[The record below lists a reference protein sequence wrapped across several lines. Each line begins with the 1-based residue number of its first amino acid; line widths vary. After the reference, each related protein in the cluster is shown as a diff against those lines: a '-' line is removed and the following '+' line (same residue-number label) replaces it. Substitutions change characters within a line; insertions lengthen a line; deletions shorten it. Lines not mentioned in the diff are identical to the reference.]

1 MKIIYLEKIYS
12 SLSTRQYWIVLQRD
26 HFSHVISHHNM
37 TALKEYK
44 KGLFKEE
51 GGKQGSLLLL
61 SFHFYR
67 GNLMATDSLCFG
79 C

>member
-12 SLSTRQYWIVLQRD
+12 SLSTRQYWVVLQHD
-26 HFSHVISHHNM
+26 HFSHITSLNM
-37 TALKEYK
+37 TVLKEYK

-51 GGKQGSLLLL
+51 GGKQGFLLLL
-61 SFHFYR
+61 SLYFYR
-67 GNLMATDSLCFG
+67 GNLMATDSSCFG